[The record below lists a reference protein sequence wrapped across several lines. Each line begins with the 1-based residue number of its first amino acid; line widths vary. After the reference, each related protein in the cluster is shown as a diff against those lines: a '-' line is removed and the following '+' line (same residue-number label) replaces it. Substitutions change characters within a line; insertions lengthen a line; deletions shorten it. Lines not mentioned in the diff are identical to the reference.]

1 MASDFFDTCPVY
13 QGGGNQRY
21 KKIGCCSDTL
31 MGALVG
37 RLMIMLPC
45 AWEFWQLTWEWKLEF
60 LQERLENWGLCLTS
74 RRSSLSFAQNPRK
87 PRGGEELLMLGNVT
101 LHLPLAGLWVG
112 GIGWAWFWPVKKK
125 KKLGLLRWVAVGNSA
140 MYVSWAARIHWK
152 AREHRTGNG
161 GRNISP
167 FQCLVIFL
175 QILRPGLRHKE
186 FWWGEGWGSHAVI
199 KNKTK
204 LGLRVPNSPYPAL
217 LFFFFFYS
225 PYHLLT
231 YNISCHYAILG
242 LTRTHGIDLC
252 FVRPKCLGQ
261 C

>member
-60 LQERLENWGLCLTS
+60 LQERLENWGLRLTS

-125 KKLGLLRWVAVGNSA
+125 KKIGSAEMGSSWEFSYVRELGCEDPLESKRTQNRKRWSKDQPFSVSSYLSA
-140 MYVSWAARIHWK
+140 DTK
-152 AREHRTGNG
+152 AWPT
-161 GRNISP
+161 
-167 FQCLVIFL
+167 
-175 QILRPGLRHKE
+175 
-186 FWWGEGWGSHAVI
+186 A
-199 KNKTK
+199 
-204 LGLRVPNSPYPAL
+204 
-217 LFFFFFYS
+217 
-225 PYHLLT
+225 
-231 YNISCHYAILG
+231 
-242 LTRTHGIDLC
+242 
-252 FVRPKCLGQ
+252 
-261 C
+261 